1 MKAEDEDVEDDQG
14 QLGRAVDG
22 GDEGEEDEQGV
33 GDQEHPGDDLLR
45 VEGELEAVKTPPF
58 PELLDRGAGAG
69 RGWHPEASDMICIY
83 VILLLFYWPL
93 KKFMIKRRFSEK
105 LK

>member
-14 QLGRAVDG
+14 QLGGAVDG

-33 GDQEHPGDDLLR
+33 GDQEHPGDDLLG

-58 PELLDRGAGAG
+58 PELLDCGAGAWG
-69 RGWHPEASDMICIY
+69 GWHQEASY
-83 VILLLFYWPL
+83 VI
-93 KKFMIKRRFSEK
+93 
-105 LK
+105 